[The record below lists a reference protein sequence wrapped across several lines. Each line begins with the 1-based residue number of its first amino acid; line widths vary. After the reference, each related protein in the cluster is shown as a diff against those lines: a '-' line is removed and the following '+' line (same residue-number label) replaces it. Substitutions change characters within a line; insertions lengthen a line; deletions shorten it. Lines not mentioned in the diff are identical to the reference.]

1 MRKKTIKMVGLK
13 KTIRVVRRKDR
24 RRWIEGLSERRKK
37 TIRVVILKKTMVG
50 LKKTIRVVILKKTIR
65 MVGFEKM
72 RLA

>member
-1 MRKKTIKMVGLK
+1 MVGLK

-37 TIRVVILKKTMVG
+37 TIRVVILKKT
-50 LKKTIRVVILKKTIR
+50 IR